1 MHWERGGGLNCH
13 EKSKWRAPK
22 VLINLLLF
30 ALLNDR
36 LHTII
41 SNEKKGREETEEA
54 MLEMLR
60 DMINRMKGEIDSERK
75 DR

>member
-1 MHWERGGGLNCH
+1 
-13 EKSKWRAPK
+13 
-22 VLINLLLF
+22 LINLLLF